1 MSDKTVIILCMIGL
15 AITLIIAF
23 STGLGLVEGS
33 LL

>member
-1 MSDKTVIILCMIGL
+1 MSDKTVIILCMI
-15 AITLIIAF
+15 AITIILVIAF